1 MRKFMVTMEVSM
13 TEEKYNEVLKWG
25 VEACD
30 HIDAIVTDHTR
41 DKGFMVKSVVTEI
54 DHPMLDRVV
63 KHVDHLIEAD
73 TMNDLE
79 NEIISRACIGGV
91 CED

>member
-1 MRKFMVTMEVSM
+1 MVTMEVSM

-30 HIDAIVTDHTR
+30 HIDAVITDHTR
-41 DKGFMVKSVVTEI
+41 DRGFMVKSVVTEV

-63 KHVDHLIEAD
+63 KYVDHLVEAD
-73 TMNDLE
+73 TMTDLE
-79 NEIISRACIGGV
+79 EEIIARACIGGV